1 MKQRGSSMKR
11 VISLQ
16 GGMAAGKT
24 TLAKRLERAIRDAW
38 VIYEDPSALVQKRKE
53 LALDLENEKD
63 FIVNQRMF
71 IEHEVE
77 RFRRLPDAKII
88 YDRGPEDI
96 ECYTLHYPLSIG
108 KEWDIEGQ
116 LKAELNEL
124 RSCRSDAILYLD
136 AQASTLRARK
146 ERDSTRSRGSF
157 AQAMGMLSYEK
168 EWFSKLPTTTLLPVD
183 ALDAEMVEA
192 KVLQFIADL
201 WKD

>member
-1 MKQRGSSMKR
+1 MKR

-24 TLAKRLERAIRDAW
+24 TLAKRLEKAIRDAW

-53 LALDLENEKD
+53 LALDLQKEKD

-77 RFRRLPDAKII
+77 RFRRLPDANII

-116 LKAELNEL
+116 LKAELKEL
-124 RSCRSDAILYLD
+124 RSCRSDAIIYLD
-136 AQASTLRARK
+136 AQAKTLSARK
-146 ERDSTRSRGSF
+146 EGDATRSRGSF
-157 AQAMGMLSYEK
+157 AQAMRMLSYEK
-168 EWFSKLPTTTLLPVD
+168 EWFSRLPATTVLPVD
-183 ALDAEMVEA
+183 ALDVETVEA
-192 KVLQFIADL
+192 RVLPLIANL

>member
-1 MKQRGSSMKR
+1 MKR

-53 LALDLENEKD
+53 LALDLQKEKD

-77 RFRRLPDAKII
+77 RFRRLPDANII

-116 LKAELNEL
+116 LKAELKEL
-124 RSCRSDAILYLD
+124 RSCRSDAIIYLD
-136 AQASTLRARK
+136 AQTNTLLVRK
-146 ERDSTRSRGSF
+146 EGDATRSRGSF
-157 AQAMGMLSYEK
+157 AQAMRMLPYEK
-168 EWFSKLPTTTLLPVD
+168 EWFSRLPATTVLPVD
-183 ALDAEMVEA
+183 ALDVEA
-192 KVLQFIADL
+192 VEARVLPLIANL